1 MLRIGEFS
9 KLSRLTIK
17 ALRFYEKEGILE
29 PASVDPGSG
38 YRFYETSQLEKAAK
52 IRSYRDLGL
61 SIDEIKTVLSGHD
74 VKVLLQEK
82 KQELEY
88 RLSKI
93 ESFLEDDNMKYQV
106 VEKVIPQHIVYFS
119 ETILKKYNDC
129 MKCIPSIG
137 KECF

>member
-52 IRSYRDLGL
+52 IRSYRDLEL

-88 RLSKI
+88 RLSKNDH
-93 ESFLEDDNMKYQV
+93 FWGM
-106 VEKVIPQHIVYFS
+106 
-119 ETILKKYNDC
+119 TI
-129 MKCIPSIG
+129 
-137 KECF
+137 